1 MRRTLS
7 RVPVLGPAII
17 DLVRGLRDPTTER
30 VVNDDLARTVREV
43 AWLREAQDAPA
54 AQAPRLLI
62 LSLTD
67 MVYQLKLEAMLGAAL
82 KLHGWRP
89 IILTNSRTNTR
100 ALRYFR
106 AFGLAELI
114 YLDDFPPE
122 AGDRARCAEAA
133 AMLLAGELSFQ
144 AVKAWSFAGSWIGP
158 QILSTVSRSQYQGAP
173 DPADPATRA
182 EIADLLPEIMMR
194 VLLAERLV
202 QRVGADLGL
211 VVEANY
217 ALNGP
222 LVDRLIGRGTAVIQV
237 TQPWR
242 DDALTVFRLTAE
254 TRRIHPSA
262 IMPATFE
269 TVLRRPWGPA
279 EEAALDGIFADR
291 YSGKWFLQARNQPGA
306 RAADATAIR
315 QRLALDPG
323 KRTATVF
330 SHVLWDAN
338 LFFGEDLFQNYGEW
352 FVETVR
358 AAAANPHLNWLI
370 KLHPANLW
378 KRAREGVEGEY
389 SELRL
394 VRDHIGALPPHVTLL
409 YPDSDI
415 TTMSLFQ
422 FTDYGVTVRGTCG
435 MELPCF
441 GKPTLTAGTGRYSG
455 LGFTD
460 DSASAAEYLGRL
472 ATLHS
477 RAPLDAQTTNLARRH
492 AYATFLLR
500 PWRMKSFKSAFNYRE
515 RGIDLL
521 DHNLRCTVTSLHAAQ
536 ENGDLARWADWAASA
551 DVDYLEVS
559 QGSMDQA

>member
-1 MRRTLS
+1 MRKAIS
-7 RVPVLGPAII
+7 RLPVLGPAVI
-17 DLVRGLRDPTTER
+17 DLARSLRDPATER
-30 VVNDDLARTVREV
+30 IVQADLGRTMRDL
-43 AWLREAQDAPA
+43 AWLRDSLPEPA

-82 KLHGWRP
+82 KLQGWRP
-89 IILTNSRTNTR
+89 IVLTNSRTNTR

-106 AFGLAELI
+106 AFGITDLI
-114 YLDDFPPE
+114 YLDDYPPVP
-122 AGDRARCAEAA
+122 GDHARCVEAA
-133 AMLLAGELSFQ
+133 ANLLTDALSFQ
-144 AVKAWSFAGSWIGP
+144 TVKAWTFAGSWIGP

-173 DPADPATRA
+173 DPSDPATRA
-182 EIADLLPEIMMR
+182 EIASLLPDVMMR

-202 QRVGADLGL
+202 TAVRADLGL
-211 VVEANY
+211 AIEANY

-222 LVDRLIGRGTAVIQV
+222 LVDRLIASGTAVIQV

-242 DDALTVFRLTAE
+242 DDALTCFRLTAK
-254 TRRIHPSA
+254 TRRMHPSS
-262 IMPATFE
+262 ILPGTFQKI
-269 TVLRRPWGPA
+269 RHRPWGDA

-306 RAADATAIR
+306 RAADAAAIR
-315 QRLALDPG
+315 QRLALDPN
-323 KRTATVF
+323 KKTATVF

-352 FVETVR
+352 FVETMR
-358 AAAANPHLNWLI
+358 AAAGNPHLNWLI

-394 VRDHIGALPPHVTLL
+394 IRDHIGALPPHVALL
-409 YPDSDI
+409 YPETDI
-415 TTMSLFQ
+415 TTMSLFR
-422 FTDYGVTVRGTCG
+422 FTDYGVTVRGTSG

-460 DSASAAEYLGRL
+460 DSTTVAEYLGRL
-472 ATLHS
+472 AALHR
-477 RAPLDAQTTNLARRH
+477 RAPLDTDETRLARQH
-492 AYATFLLR
+492 AYAAFLLR
-500 PWRMKSFKSAFNYRE
+500 PWRMRSFKSVFDYQK
-515 RGIDLL
+515 RGIATL
-521 DHNLRCTVTSLHAAQ
+521 DHNLLCAVTSVDEARR
-536 ENGDLARWADWAASA
+536 NGDLANWADWAASA
-551 DVDYLEVS
+551 AIDYLEP
-559 QGSMDQA
+559 Q

>member
-1 MRRTLS
+1 MRKTLA

-17 DLVRGLRDPTTER
+17 DLARGLRDPTTER
-30 VVNDDLARTVREV
+30 VVQTDLATTMREV
-43 AWLREAQDAPA
+43 AWLRDAQRAPA
-54 AQAPRLLI
+54 RDAPRLLI

-67 MVYQLKLEAMLGAAL
+67 MVHQLKLEAMLGAAL
-82 KLHGWRP
+82 KLRGWRP
-89 IILTNSRTNTR
+89 IVLTNSRTNTR
-100 ALRYFR
+100 ARRYFR

-114 YLDDFPPE
+114 YLDDFPSE

-133 AMLLAGELSFQ
+133 AALLAGELSFQ

-182 EIADLLPEIMMR
+182 EIAAMLPKIMRR

-202 QRVGADLGL
+202 QSVHADLGL

-222 LVDRLIGRGTAVIQV
+222 LVDRLIGRGTGVIQA

-242 DDALTVFRLTAE
+242 DDALTLFRLTAE

-269 TVLRRPWGPA
+269 TICQRPWGPA
-279 EEAALDGIFADR
+279 EEAALDGVLADR

-306 RAADATAIR
+306 RAADAAAIR
-315 QRLALDPG
+315 ERLSLDPQ
-323 KRTATVF
+323 KKTATVF

-394 VRDHIGALPPHVTLL
+394 IRDHIGALPPHVTLL

-415 TTMSLFQ
+415 TTMSLFH

-455 LGFTD
+455 LDFTD
-460 DSASAAEYLGRL
+460 DSTSAGEYLERL
-472 ATLHS
+472 AGLHL
-477 RAPLDAQTTNLARRH
+477 RAPLGEAETRLARRH
-492 AYATFLLR
+492 AHAVFLLR
-500 PWRMKSFKSAFNYRE
+500 PWRMKTFRSVFDYRE
-515 RGIDLL
+515 RGFHAL
-521 DHNLRCTVTSLHAAQ
+521 DHNLHCTVTSLREAEAH
-536 ENGDLARWADWAASA
+536 GDLDRWAAWAASPA
-551 DVDYLEVS
+551 IDYLEPH
-559 QGSMDQA
+559 